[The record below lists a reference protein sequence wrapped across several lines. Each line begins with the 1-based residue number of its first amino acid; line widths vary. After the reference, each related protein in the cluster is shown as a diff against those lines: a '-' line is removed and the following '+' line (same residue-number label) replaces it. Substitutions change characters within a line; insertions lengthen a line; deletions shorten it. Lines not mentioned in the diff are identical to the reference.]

1 MRAVRSSRDSGQAA
15 VETALTMPLALFLV
29 LGITQLFMLLQGRLF
44 AEHAAYMAARVGSV
58 QRGNCDAMR
67 HAAVLALLPSF
78 DTFLGGATS
87 GGSNSEK
94 LVSAFRQ
101 HADGLYH
108 GDAPSDLD
116 YPHTRAIVWLYRVSP
131 RFADLNSLGADV
143 ESDFDSPDNNAGQRD
158 RYYTLRVRAVYWYPL
173 RIPFANWVMAAMYRS
188 YFAIQPR
195 NGVNPLMPAQKSNW
209 SNGPASL
216 GAFATEFNTR
226 YQAGQYAFPVVGTA
240 AMRMMTPPWPGY
252 FNPQHC
258 IPSP

>member
-87 GGSNSEK
+87 GGTNSEK
-94 LVSAFRQ
+94 LVSAFRK

-143 ESDFDSPDNNAGQRD
+143 ESDFDSPDNSAGQRD